1 MSVKVLRLLDV
12 GVAWAPRKPARSAPP
27 PWRADHV
34 KANPVRTRAS
44 GPTSRTG
51 GRERRG
57 PPSRSS
63 LPVRTQCP
71 CGCRASRDPWLHEK
85 LAIQESAIEGKGLFA
100 TEDLPADLVVIR
112 LAGRLVSSLELASLI
127 DRAKADPSAAYV
139 DTLTIYEDVHL
150 VLPPATKV
158 HFGNHS
164 CDPNL
169 WHVGP
174 YDIATR
180 RRVAA
185 GEELTIDYGT
195 QSGASGFSM
204 TCHCGSPH
212 CRSVISSND
221 WRLRYLQDRYRNHWV
236 PALEERISGT

>member
-1 MSVKVLRLLDV
+1 MDV
-12 GVAWAPRKPARSAPP
+12 APP
-27 PWRADHV
+27 
-34 KANPVRTRAS
+34 
-44 GPTSRTG
+44 
-51 GRERRG
+51 ER
-57 PPSRSS
+57 
-63 LPVRTQCP
+63 LWHYEQ
-71 CGCRASRDPWLHEK
+71 
-85 LAIQESAIEGKGLFA
+85 LAIQESAIEGNGLFA
-100 TEDLPADLVVIR
+100 TEDLPSNMVVIR
-112 LAGRLVSSLELASLI
+112 LAGRLVSSPELASLI
-127 DRAKADPSAAYV
+127 GEAKADPSAAYV

-164 CDPNL
+164 CDPNM

-174 YDIATR
+174 YDISTR

-204 TCHCGSPH
+204 TCDCGSPQ
-212 CRSVISSND
+212 CRRVISSND
-221 WRLRYLQDRYRNHWV
+221 WRLPYLQERYRNHWV

>member
-1 MSVKVLRLLDV
+1 VAGSGEARLH
-12 GVAWAPRKPARSAPP
+12 GPRCRFGHNVHVDAVPP
-27 PWRADHV
+27 EH
-34 KANPVRTRAS
+34 
-44 GPTSRTG
+44 
-51 GRERRG
+51 
-57 PPSRSS
+57 
-63 LPVRTQCP
+63 
-71 CGCRASRDPWLHEK
+71 PWLHEK

-127 DRAKADPSAAYV
+127 DRAKADPSVAYV

>member
-1 MSVKVLRLLDV
+1 MAESGETRLHS
-12 GVAWAPRKPARSAPP
+12 PRCRFGHNVDMDAAPP
-27 PWRADHV
+27 DH
-34 KANPVRTRAS
+34 
-44 GPTSRTG
+44 
-51 GRERRG
+51 
-57 PPSRSS
+57 
-63 LPVRTQCP
+63 LWQ
-71 CGCRASRDPWLHEK
+71 HEQ

-100 TEDLPADLVVIR
+100 TEDLPANLVVIR
-112 LAGRLVSSLELASLI
+112 LAGRLVSSSELASLI
-127 DRAKADPSAAYV
+127 GEAKADPSAPYV
-139 DTLTIYEDVHL
+139 DTLTIYGDVHL
-150 VLPPATKV
+150 VLPPASMV

-204 TCHCGSPH
+204 TCDCGSPQ
-212 CRSVISSND
+212 CRRVVSSND
-221 WRLRYLQDRYRNHWV
+221 WRLPYLQARYRNHWV
-236 PALEERISGT
+236 PALEDRISGT